1 MIVGLSMFDVVL
13 DRLRKERVDEPTPR
27 PTSWTGV
34 RGLNASFVG
43 VVTGQGSPR
52 TKEQFAA
59 AYSAYESDEFAPPP
73 KPKPAIDVSHF
84 KRLSPE
90 EIAKDINILASDS
103 PFELQFKRRSFARLN
118 HPDRTT
124 AEWREAA
131 TTRMKIANQMVDEA
145 LKKAASNRSR

>member
-43 VVTGQGSPR
+43 VVTGQGNPQ
-52 TKEQFAA
+52 TKEQLAA
-59 AYSAYESDEFAPPP
+59 AYSAYDIDEFAPPP
-73 KPKPAIDVSHF
+73 KPQPRVDISHF

-90 EIAKDINILASDS
+90 EIAKDINLLSSDS
-103 PFELQFKRRSFARLN
+103 PVELQSKRRNFARLN
-118 HPDRTT
+118 HPDLTS